1 MRYKTAPIGLSLS
14 QHAEYCRN
22 IYFGLALTAFGTG
35 ECATEVEG
43 ECVDTDALVA
53 GHDTKQNATPA
64 AKFGQIVGSFDD
76 LWISG
81 AVNCDIG

>member
-1 MRYKTAPIGLSLS
+1 MRNTTSQIDLLLSKRTEDLG
-14 QHAEYCRN
+14 N
-22 IYFGLALTAFGTG
+22 VFFGLALTAFGTG

-76 LWISG
+76 FWISG